1 VLKSEPAIMGVAM
14 SRGIKYIIPDWDDVI
29 DPGYNFKTETSS
41 QQYKSNRFIF
51 GARLWNIFNPPPVD
65 GVLISIST
73 IKKSRLRAIETAG
86 DAKRF
91 LKMPRELQLIGDCGA
106 WQYRYMEKP
115 PYDVKYILDIYRKL
129 GVDYGVTLDHIP
141 FFGNS
146 DERIRF
152 TIESAIKS
160 YEIWKLCHERGDCN
174 YTLMASIQGV
184 DVEDYLRSLE
194 KLYRVGFRHFA
205 VGGLAKR
212 DNEFILRLVN
222 ALKKVLRGFRDV
234 EKIHMLGIARISVIP
249 LLKDLLDYVDEVSFD
264 NATFLRMSWVR
275 TVGNY
280 VMSDGRVYT
289 SIRII
294 GDEHE
299 LLNLLMRYD
308 EGSLGLEEL
317 LKTLKSYLAK
327 IGDTHYLPYYV
338 ATLRDRPWRECGCD
352 ICRALGI
359 NVVIFRGNNRNR
371 SRGFHNVYV
380 FSRLLKEG
388 LIGSMKFRFVKTV
401 DIELDSVEDPLATD
415 IVNVIRGAEKI
426 LVLTNCTAE
435 KAVDIDIVK
444 SVLARVG
451 LQIPSFDLEKEKIY
465 REVLKEFIK
474 PAGEIYT
481 GKTFRAVLKLVEKLR
496 SCGKIVDVYFISA
509 RYGIINEK
517 DLIIPYDATL
527 KGMRSKE
534 IRMWA
539 EKRMVNHKIHN
550 IFINR
555 GYDLAIIILPKEYA
569 QAIIE
574 VLRKQLTPMI
584 LITSKLILKTIQNK
598 NIIAMPGGSIQ
609 LRMKQIRKLNDTI
622 NRSCQNTLDNWRFGF
637 Y

>member
-1 VLKSEPAIMGVAM
+1 M

-41 QQYKSNRFIF
+41 QQYKSDRFIF
-51 GARLWNIFNPPPVD
+51 GARIWNIFNPPPVD

-73 IKKSRLRAIETAG
+73 INESRLRAIETAG
-86 DAKRF
+86 GARRF

-115 PYDVKYILDIYRKL
+115 PYDVKHVLDMYGKL

-141 FFGNS
+141 FFGNP

-160 YEIWKLCHERGDCN
+160 YEIWKPCHGRGDCS
-174 YTLMASIQGV
+174 YILMASIQGV
-184 DVEDYLRSLE
+184 GVEDYLRSLE

-205 VGGLAKR
+205 IGGLARR
-212 DNEFILRLVN
+212 DSEFILRLAN
-222 ALKKVLRGFRDV
+222 ALKRVLRGFRDV

-249 LLKDLLDYVDEVSFD
+249 SLRDLLDHVDEVSFD
-264 NATFLRMSWVR
+264 NATFLRMGWVR

-280 VMSDGRVYT
+280 VMPDGRVYT
-289 SIRII
+289 SIRIV
-294 GDEHE
+294 GDEHG
-299 LLNLLMRYD
+299 LLDSLMRYD

-371 SRGFHNVYV
+371 GRGFHNVYV
-380 FSRLLKEG
+380 FSRLLREG
-388 LIGSMKFRFVKTV
+388 LIGSTRFRFVKAA
-401 DIELDSVEDPLATD
+401 DIGLRSVEDSLATD
-415 IVNVIRGAEKI
+415 IANTIRGAGKI

-435 KAVDIDIVK
+435 KAVDIDIVR
-444 SVLARVG
+444 SVLARAG
-451 LQIPSFDLEKEKIY
+451 LQIPSFDLEREKIY
-465 REVLKEFIK
+465 REVLKEFAK
-474 PAGEIYT
+474 PASKMYT
-481 GKTFRAVLKLVEKLR
+481 GKTFRAVLKLVERLR
-496 SCGKIVDVYFISA
+496 SCGKVVDVYFISA

-539 EKRMVNHKIHN
+539 RERMVNYKIHN
-550 IFINR
+550 ILISG
-555 GYDLAIIILPKEYA
+555 GYSLAIIILPREYA

-574 VLRKQLTPMI
+574 ILRKQLTPTI
-584 LITSKLILKTIQNK
+584 LITSKSILRTMQNK

-609 LRMKQIRKLNDTI
+609 LRMKQVRRLNDTI
-622 NRSCQNTLDNWRFGF
+622 SRSCQNALDN
-637 Y
+637 YANHTVSH